1 MCQAW
6 KDQTSSAIHVLVSRK
21 APNDVPFCYC
31 VLDRWSYT
39 QTNDNTETQV
49 LYSVLGRVKA
59 KPSFI
64 TFVPITLI
72 PAVILISLLYSCSCS
87 LSMGIEFH
95 KIGFVHCWLC
105 AGCSWSKNWLLCMF
119 SRRTNLNCKLVYEQ
133 KPHSSTLYTRVW
145 SQQSVSSM
153 TFYKKKI
160 IIKWRWLEG

>member
-72 PAVILISLLYSCSCS
+72 PAVILISLLYDYSCSCA

-95 KIGFVHCWLC
+95 KIGFVHCWVC

-119 SRRTNLNCKLVYEQ
+119 SRRTNLNYKCMSKSRTVARCAR
-133 KPHSSTLYTRVW
+133 RVW
-145 SQQSVSSM
+145 SQRSVSSM
-153 TFYKKKI
+153 TF
-160 IIKWRWLEG
+160 